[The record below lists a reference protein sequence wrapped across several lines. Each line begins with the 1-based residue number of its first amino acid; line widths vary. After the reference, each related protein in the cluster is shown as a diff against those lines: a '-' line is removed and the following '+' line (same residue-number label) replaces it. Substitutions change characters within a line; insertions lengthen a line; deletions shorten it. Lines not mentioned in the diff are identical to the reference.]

1 MGIRNLGTSSLNLKD
16 DEGIN
21 WLLQVAEKYS
31 EYVIE
36 MQIYYSYHYFLNFV
50 VQINECLLLAPQQRL
65 FLKSRLS

>member
-31 EYVIE
+31 KYVIE
-36 MQIYYSYHYFLNFV
+36 MQIYYSYYYFLNFV